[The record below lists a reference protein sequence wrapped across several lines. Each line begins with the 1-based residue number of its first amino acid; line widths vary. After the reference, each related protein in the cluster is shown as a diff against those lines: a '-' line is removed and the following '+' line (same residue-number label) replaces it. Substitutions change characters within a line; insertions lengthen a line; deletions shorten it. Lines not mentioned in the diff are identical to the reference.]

1 MTSKGRVKNATKVD
15 AYGLHFRSKLELYT
29 YEAFMKAGIPVK
41 YEPKH
46 FTLLPKFEYL
56 GEKIRPITYLPDFIG
71 RGFVVECKGLIGDSF
86 PLRYKLFK
94 YYLKRHHSKMKC
106 YLVRNHKQVDEMISD
121 IEFLTEILQ
130 ISFSNS
136 SSYIAVGIQ
145 PRYGLSAL
153 SNPLIFR

>member
-1 MTSKGRVKNATKVD
+1 MKKQGGRVKNATSVD
-15 AYGLHFRSKLELYT
+15 KYGIHFRSKLELYT

-71 RGFVVECKGLIGDSF
+71 KGFVVECKGLIGDSF

-94 YYLKRHHSKMKC
+94 YYLKRQRSNMTC
-106 YLVRNHKQVDEMISD
+106 YLVRNHKQVDEMIQ
-121 IEFLTEILQ
+121 EL
-130 ISFSNS
+130 
-136 SSYIAVGIQ
+136 
-145 PRYGLSAL
+145 LSQKQ
-153 SNPLIFR
+153 NEKQ